1 MPVVN
6 PDGYRYTFSANGV
19 FFTSIQLYW
28 IFFSFNTNFSFLKY
42 ETGSIVAQKP

>member
-19 FFTSIQLYW
+19 FFTLIQLYL
-28 IFFSFNTNFSFLKY
+28 FF
-42 ETGSIVAQKP
+42 I